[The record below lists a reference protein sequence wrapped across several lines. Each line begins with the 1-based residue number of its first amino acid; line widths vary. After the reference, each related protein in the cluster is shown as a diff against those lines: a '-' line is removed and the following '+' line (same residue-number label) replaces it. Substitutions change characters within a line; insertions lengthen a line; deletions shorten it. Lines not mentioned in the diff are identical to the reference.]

1 MAQVFPPIAN
11 TITKASIIGVIVLVS
26 AACLYG
32 YGYVRSSYM
41 TSREGIAL
49 DQPVPFS
56 HEHHV
61 NGVGLDCRYCHTSVE
76 QSSIAGIPPTETC
89 MNCHTQIWN
98 DSPMLAPVRQSYE
111 EREPLVW
118 NRVHDVPDFVY
129 FNHSIHVNKGIGC
142 TTCHGQV
149 DQMPLMWK
157 NESLLMQWCLQ
168 CHRDPAQHLRPLD
181 EVFNMDYEKP
191 KNQRELGRKLMDL
204 YDIRRQ
210 GLTDCYTCH
219 R

>member
-1 MAQVFPPIAN
+1 MAQIFPPIAN
-11 TITKASIIGVIVLVS
+11 TIAKASIVGVVVLVA

-32 YGYVRSSYM
+32 YGYTRSSYM
-41 TSREGIAL
+41 TREGIAL
-49 DQPVPFS
+49 EQPVPFS

-76 QSSIAGIPPTETC
+76 VSSTANIPPTATC

-98 DSPMLAPVRQSYE
+98 DSPMLAPVRRSYE
-111 EREPLVW
+111 ESEPLVW

-129 FNHSIHVNKGIGC
+129 FNHSIHVNKGVGC
-142 TTCHGQV
+142 ATCHGEV

-157 NESLLMQWCLQ
+157 NETLLMQWCLE
-168 CHRDPAQHLRPLD
+168 CHRDPAEHLRPRS

-191 KNQRELGRKLMDL
+191 KNQRELGERLMDL
-204 YDIRRQ
+204 YDIRKQ